1 LTIYRP
7 VSIITLKRILFRAK
21 PERSTPVDR
30 PPILVTG
37 ANGNVG
43 GALAAILA
51 AAGLPVRAAS
61 ITPRRVPPGAEF
73 APLDFLD
80 PATYAPALRGVR
92 RVFLMRPPHLADA
105 KRQFLPFIDAMARGG
120 VEQVTFL
127 SLIGAQHNRVVPH
140 RAIEDLLR
148 ASGLGWTL
156 LRCGFFMQNLSTTH
170 RDEIRRLDEI
180 VVPAGGGRTSFID
193 VRDIAAVAART
204 LTEPGHTG
212 RAYPLTGAEAVDYA
226 EVAGLLSIA
235 LGRPIAY
242 RYPSLLRFV
251 RHSRAMGRDAAFTA
265 VMAAIYTTTRL
276 GLAATITPDVQR
288 LLGRPPRTLR
298 AFVEEQR
305 DLWMLEAPPAPSFAG
320 AP

>member
-1 LTIYRP
+1 MDP
-7 VSIITLKRILFRAK
+7 S
-21 PERSTPVDR
+21 
-30 PPILVTG
+30 PILVTG

-43 GALAAILA
+43 GALAALLA
-51 AAGLPVRAAS
+51 AAAVPVRAAS
-61 ITPRRVPPGAEF
+61 TTPRLVPPGAEF
-73 APLDFLD
+73 ARLDFLD

-92 RVFLMRPPHLADA
+92 RVFLMRPPQLADA
-105 KRQFLPFIDAMARGG
+105 RRQFLPFIDAMARAG

-127 SLIGAQHNRVVPH
+127 SLIGAEHNRVVPH

-148 ASGLGWTL
+148 ASGLGWTM

-180 VVPAGGGRTSFID
+180 VVPAGGGRTSFVD
-193 VRDIAAVAART
+193 VRDIAEVAART
-204 LTEPGHTG
+204 LTAPGHIN
-212 RAYPLTGAEAVDYA
+212 RAYPLTGAEALDYA
-226 EVAGLLSIA
+226 EVAGMLSIA
-235 LGRPIAY
+235 VGRPIAY
-242 RYPSLLRFV
+242 RYPSLLRFAS
-251 RHSRAMGRDAAFTA
+251 HSRAVGRDIAFTA

-276 GLAATITPDVQR
+276 GLAATITPDVGH

-305 DLWMLEAPPAPSFAG
+305 DLWMPEARPAPALAG